1 MFDYALP
8 GGLPAGSRT
17 VWSRLPLQPLATGPL
32 TPFSYSVVE
41 EIAGRAWYQYYD
53 RLGFAPMPKARVIR
67 QYQGR
72 PYLNLTLSAQRD
84 AEHAAAEP
92 LTLRLDGQLFP
103 VAKWEKPGLLAG
115 IKAGFAQKKIEE
127 TVKKLSAELE
137 DIAQKTQAWYAKTQD
152 LRWTQAEILQVMEEI
167 EHISIPSFM
176 VFFAVRHQL
185 DLAYNRLIR
194 LTIDK
199 VNNFDGQKL
208 IETAIGISANPSDA
222 AMPTELHTA
231 LADLRSLAVA
241 DPATVAWLQAG
252 NFTEWQHKLPS
263 PQFGAALEEFLR
275 RYGHRALGDGEIRTP
290 RWQEDPG
297 PLLTKLL
304 APGDQAFK
312 LISVP
317 PNAQMVQPLLDAVE
331 AGRRKDV
338 EQLVSRIHHLL
349 TLQSRALHSFAYAL
363 AGTRLWAL
371 AAAKE
376 AMLDQRLRTVDEVF
390 FFALEEMKEMMT
402 GEWNISSK
410 SEIHATC
417 ARRKAEFEDNL
428 HATAPDLLVGETAA
442 LAQ

>member
-1 MFDYALP
+1 LFDYALP

-17 VWSRLPLQPLATGPL
+17 VWSRLPLQPLVIGPL
-32 TPFSYSVVE
+32 TPFSHSVLE

-53 RLGFAPMPKARVIR
+53 RLGFAPMPKARIVR
-67 QYQGR
+67 QYQCR

-84 AEHAAAEP
+84 AEQAAVEP
-92 LTLRLDGQLFP
+92 LMLRLDGQLFP

-127 TVKKLSAELE
+127 LLKKLTAEL
-137 DIAQKTQAWYAKTQD
+137 DAIAQKTQAWYAKTQD

-167 EHISIPSFM
+167 ELISIPSFM

-194 LTIDK
+194 VSMDKGRDPTLLRLID
-199 VNNFDGQKL
+199 
-208 IETAIGISANPSDA
+208 TAISVDLNAGDA
-222 AMPTELHTA
+222 AMPAELRTA
-231 LADLRSLAVA
+231 LADLRTMAVV

-252 NFTEWQHKLPS
+252 NYEGWQQTLPN
-263 PQFGAALEEFLR
+263 PQLTLAVQEFLR
-275 RYGHRALGDGEIRTP
+275 RYGHRVLGDGEIRTP

-297 PLLTKLL
+297 PLFVNLL
-304 APGDQAFK
+304 ATREQTTN
-312 LISVP
+312 LTP
-317 PNAQMVQPLLDAVE
+317 PNDPMVQPLLTAVDAS
-331 AGRRKDV
+331 RRKDV
-338 EQLVSRIHHLL
+338 EQLVQRIHQLL
-349 TLQSRALHSFAYAL
+349 PLQSQALHIFAYAS
-363 AGTRLWAL
+363 AGTRLWAM

-417 ARRKAEFEDNL
+417 ARRKAEFDDNL
-428 HATAPDLLVGETAA
+428 HVAAPAVLVGETAA
-442 LAQ
+442 IAQ

>member
-1 MFDYALP
+1 MFDYVLP

-17 VWSRLPLQPLATGPL
+17 VWSRLPLQPLVSEPL
-32 TPFSYSVVE
+32 TPFSYSVLE

-53 RLGFAPMPKARVIR
+53 RLGFAPMPKARIMR

-84 AEHAAAEP
+84 AEQAALEP

-127 TVKKLSAELE
+127 VGKRLSADL
-137 DIAQKTQAWYAKTQD
+137 DAIAQKTQAWYAKTQD

-167 EHISIPSFM
+167 ELISIPSFM

-185 DLAYNRLIR
+185 DLAYNRLLR
-194 LTIDK
+194 LTMANGNDPARLRLID
-199 VNNFDGQKL
+199 
-208 IETAIGISANPSDA
+208 TAIGMAGDA
-222 AMPTELHTA
+222 ALPAELQTA
-231 LADLRSLAVA
+231 LVDLGALAVA
-241 DPATVAWLQAG
+241 DQATVAWLKAG
-252 NFTEWQHKLPS
+252 NFANWQQTMPN
-263 PQFGAALEEFLR
+263 PQLGAALEEFLR
-275 RYGHRALGDGEIRTP
+275 RYGHRASADGEIRTP

-297 PLLTKLL
+297 LLLTNLL
-304 APGDQAFK
+304 ATDDQVTK
-312 LISVP
+312 LPPQP
-317 PNAQMVQPLLDAVE
+317 PNAQMVQPLLDGVE
-331 AGRRKDV
+331 AGQRKDV
-338 EQLVSRIHHLL
+338 APLVQRIQHLL
-349 TLQSRALHSFAYAL
+349 PLQSRALHSFAYAL

-417 ARRKAEFEDNL
+417 ARRKAEFEQSL
-428 HATAPDLLVGETAA
+428 HTAAPELLVGETAA
-442 LAQ
+442 LAR